1 MQKFGYEALVI
12 NRIDENFKKQM
23 QQTADLEFMWEG
35 ADLGAQRAI
44 LTHVLYAHYDMPPVI
59 NPKDDKE
66 CWKKGNADFCAKK
79 LVKLIRERAGAYK
92 SDKIMLLYGDDFLYN
107 DLDSARS
114 LLERMERIIH
124 SINTTAFELT
134 SCNP

>member
-1 MQKFGYEALVI
+1 MISQLERGHSFIKKYFDIPHPTVAWQIDPFGHSALTPTLMQKFGYEALVI

-66 CWKKGNADFCAKK
+66 CWKKGNADFW
-79 LVKLIRERAGAYK
+79 
-92 SDKIMLLYGDDFLYN
+92 
-107 DLDSARS
+107 
-114 LLERMERIIH
+114 
-124 SINTTAFELT
+124 
-134 SCNP
+134 